1 MAFLLIPICYVE
13 SDPSEE
19 EEDNEIA
26 KITKKHKKPPTPK
39 EADVTININQICSFV
54 GVDETDHTMIYM
66 ADRSVYECILSRDKF
81 EDLIVGADA
90 IIDLT
95 TIREN

>member
-13 SDPSEE
+13 GDPFNED
-19 EEDNEIA
+19 EDNEIA
-26 KITKKHKKPPTPK
+26 KLTKKNKKPPAPK

-66 ADRSVYECILSRDKF
+66 ADGCVWECTLSRDDF
-81 EDLIVGADA
+81 EDILAKSEA
-90 IIDLT
+90 IMSLS